1 MGPGIG
7 GYPVSLH
14 RGSLQ
19 NLLHE
24 THEGSGMV
32 TSSGGKNHSGT
43 KELKKSTFLKPSSK
57 RPAKNTSAVA
67 EKVPVEAT
75 DRQITA
81 QYKEKKQVYEGHP
94 SNRVPRLK
102 RELPVRKS
110 HEAGGNKTLTA
121 FKDVLWSPF
130 SGTEDARIQRFYG
143 GPKGDLERNSG
154 EEVEEAGPSAL
165 SCQEV
170 TTEAMFLDFG
180 SLQMMKEED
189 SEEDDAS
196 DLSDSERIP
205 IPPSPCSPPELNLRA
220 EEIDPLC
227 FEHHFETQRKQPDYR
242 YPDFLPPPF
251 NTWDL
256 KGLAAFIN
264 TECKSEPRPEPTG
277 FLEKY
282 VDRILELEWL
292 QTQTVQAEKGK
303 GTKARAQTAPSVLR
317 SLKSSGKSKLLHS
330 PLANKQLTLPGNFP
344 RLPNAGLKK
353 DFHGDKTSQVAS
365 LESQLKGNGPPNQG
379 SSAHQR
385 RPAEAKNE
393 TKKRPALK
401 QHLASMPSFEMQES
415 PMIHGA
421 GNMRPPKPSSSFHG
435 STVPLKGLP
444 AHICPN
450 PKNGKMN
457 NYTPP
462 KKASADPKL
471 KANGLKQTRCKFK

>member
-7 GYPVSLH
+7 GYPVFLN

-19 NLLHE
+19 NLFHE
-24 THEGSGMV
+24 TYGGSGMV
-32 TSSGGKNHSGT
+32 TSSGGKDHSST
-43 KELKKSTFLKPSSK
+43 KELKKSSFLKPSSK
-57 RPAKNTSAVA
+57 KPAKNTSAIA
-67 EKVPVEAT
+67 EKAPVEAT

-81 QYKEKKQVYEGHP
+81 QYKEKKQVYEGHQP
-94 SNRVPRLK
+94 NRVARSK
-102 RELPVRKS
+102 RELLVRKR
-110 HEAGGNKTLTA
+110 HEAGDNKILPA
-121 FKDVLWSPF
+121 FKDVSCSPS
-130 SGTEDARIQRFYG
+130 SGTEDAMIQRFYCRQ
-143 GPKGDLERNSG
+143 KGNLERNFG
-154 EEVEEAGPSAL
+154 EEVEEAGPSSLPCREA
-165 SCQEV
+165 

-205 IPPSPCSPPELNLRA
+205 IPPSPCTPPELNLRA
-220 EEIDPLC
+220 EEIDPVC
-227 FEHHFETQRKQPDYR
+227 FEHHLETQWKQPDYH

-277 FLEKY
+277 FFEKY
-282 VDRILELEWL
+282 VDRLLELEWL
-292 QTQTVQAEKGK
+292 QMQTVQAEKGK
-303 GTKARAQTAPSVLR
+303 VTKARAQTAPSVLR
-317 SLKSSGKSKLLHS
+317 SLKSSGKSKLLPS
-330 PLANKQLTLPGNFP
+330 PLANKQSILPGNFT
-344 RLPNAGLKK
+344 RVPNAGLKK
-353 DFHGDKTSQVAS
+353 DFHREKTNQATS
-365 LESQLKGNGPPNQG
+365 LESQLKATGSTQG

-385 RPAEAKNE
+385 RPSEAKNE

-401 QHLASMPSFEMQES
+401 QHLASMPSFENQES
-415 PMIHGA
+415 CMIHGA

-450 PKNGKMN
+450 PKNGKVN

-462 KKASADPKL
+462 KKASVDPKL
-471 KANGLKQTRCKFK
+471 KTNG

>member
-19 NLLHE
+19 NLVHE
-24 THEGSGMV
+24 SHEGSGMV
-32 TSSGGKNHSGT
+32 TSSGGKNHSST

-57 RPAKNTSAVA
+57 KPAKNTSAIA
-67 EKVPVEAT
+67 EKAPVEAT
-75 DRQITA
+75 DRKITA
-81 QYKEKKQVYEGHP
+81 QFKEKKQVYEEHQP
-94 SNRVPRLK
+94 NRVPKLK
-102 RELPVRKS
+102 RELLFRKS
-110 HEAGGNKTLTA
+110 HEAGDNKILPA
-121 FKDVLWSPF
+121 FKDVLWSPS
-130 SGTEDARIQRFYG
+130 SGTEGTTIQRFYCRR
-143 GPKGDLERNSG
+143 KGNLERNSG
-154 EEVEEAGPSAL
+154 EEVEEAGPSSL
-165 SCQEV
+165 SCQ
-170 TTEAMFLDFG
+170 EAMFLDFG

-205 IPPSPCSPPELNLRA
+205 IPPSPCTPPELNLRA
-220 EEIDPLC
+220 EEIDPVC
-227 FEHHFETQRKQPDYR
+227 FEYHFETQRKQPDYH

-282 VDRILELEWL
+282 VDRLLELEWL
-292 QTQTVQAEKGK
+292 QMQTVQAEKGK
-303 GTKARAQTAPSVLR
+303 VNKARAQTAPTVLR

-330 PLANKQLTLPGNFP
+330 PSANKQLTLPGNFS
-344 RLPNAGLKK
+344 RLPNAGPKK
-353 DFHGDKTSQVAS
+353 DFHGEKANQMTS
-365 LESQLKGNGPPNQG
+365 LESPLKATGLIQG
-379 SSAHQR
+379 SSGHQR
-385 RPAEAKNE
+385 RPSEAKKE
-393 TKKRPALK
+393 TKKRPAHK
-401 QHLASMPSFEMQES
+401 QHLASMPSFEIQES
-415 PMIHGA
+415 SMIHGA

-450 PKNGKMN
+450 PKNGKTN

-462 KKASADPKL
+462 KKASADTKL
-471 KANGLKQTRCKFK
+471 KTNGLKQTRCKFK